1 LTFLPFYGINVSE
14 NPTYEGDDMNKIKLV
29 YEGKAKKVYE
39 TDDPTLAILEYKD
52 SLTAFN
58 AREKDTVQDRGRL
71 TNLISATFLKLLQD
85 EGIPTHFVKLLD
97 GNHQLV
103 KRLKII
109 PLEVVVRNTS
119 TGSLCKRLGVEE
131 GLDLVPPLVEFYLK
145 NDELGDPLVTEDH
158 IRAFCFAS
166 KPQVEKMKELSLKVN
181 DILSKYL
188 YERGIKLV
196 DFKLEF
202 GTDEEGNIYVADEIS
217 PDTCRFWDLS
227 SKERLDKDRFR
238 KDLGNVLE
246 AYEEI
251 WRRIGQPKAAIQK
264 HYEARLFIYL
274 KEGVLDT
281 QGKTVLSSL
290 HSLNYPEVQDVR
302 VGKYLK
308 ITLNSPSHQEA
319 EFKVKKMCED
329 LLVNDLIE
337 EYAFELEEI

>member
-1 LTFLPFYGINVSE
+1 
-14 NPTYEGDDMNKIKLV
+14 MNKIKLI

-39 TDDPTLAILEYKD
+39 TDDPSLAIFEYKD

-58 AREKDTVQDRGRL
+58 AQKKDTMQGKGRL

-85 EGIPTHFVKLLD
+85 KGIPTHFVKLLD
-97 GNHQLV
+97 DNHQLV

-158 IRAFCFAS
+158 IRAFGFAS
-166 KPQVEKMKELSLKVN
+166 KPQVEKMKELCLKVN
-181 DILSKYL
+181 EILSKYL
-188 YERGIKLV
+188 YECGIKLV

-202 GTDEEGNIYVADEIS
+202 GMDDEGNIFVADEIS
-217 PDTCRFWDLS
+217 PDTCRFWDLT

-251 WRRIGQPKAAIQK
+251 WRRIADWDKSCSDEYRANI
-264 HYEARLFIYL
+264 LVYL

-281 QGKTVLSSL
+281 QGKAVLSSL
-290 HSLNYPEVQDVR
+290 HSLGYDEVKNVR
-302 VGKYLK
+302 VGKYIK
-308 ITLNSPSHQEA
+308 ITLTSPSQEDA
-319 EFKVKKMCED
+319 ASRVKEMCED

-337 EYAFELEEI
+337 EYSFELEEI

>member
-1 LTFLPFYGINVSE
+1 
-14 NPTYEGDDMNKIKLV
+14 MNKIKLI

-39 TDDPTLAILEYKD
+39 TDDPTLAIFEYKD

-58 AREKDTVQDRGRL
+58 AQKKDTMQGKGRL

-85 EGIPTHFVKLLD
+85 KGIPTHFVKLLD
-97 GNHQLV
+97 DNHQLV

-158 IRAFCFAS
+158 IRAFGFAS
-166 KPQVEKMKELSLKVN
+166 KPQVEKMKELCLKVN
-181 DILSKYL
+181 EILSKYL
-188 YERGIKLV
+188 FERGIKLV

-202 GTDEEGNIYVADEIS
+202 GMDDEGNIFVADEIS
-217 PDTCRFWDLS
+217 PDTCRFWDLT

-251 WRRIGQPKAAIQK
+251 WRRIADWDKSCSAEYRANI
-264 HYEARLFIYL
+264 LVYL

-281 QGKTVLSSL
+281 QGKAVLSSL
-290 HSLNYPEVQDVR
+290 HSLGYDEVKNVR
-302 VGKYLK
+302 VGKYIK
-308 ITLNSPSHQEA
+308 ITLTSPSQEDA
-319 EFKVKKMCED
+319 ASRVKEMCED

-337 EYAFELEEI
+337 EYSFELEEI

>member
-1 LTFLPFYGINVSE
+1 
-14 NPTYEGDDMNKIKLV
+14 MNKIKLI

-39 TDDPTLAILEYKD
+39 TDDPSLAIFEYKD

-58 AREKDTVQDRGRL
+58 AQKKDTMQGKGRL

-85 EGIPTHFVKLLD
+85 KGIPTHFVKLLD
-97 GNHQLV
+97 DNHQLV

-158 IRAFCFAS
+158 IRAFGFAS
-166 KPQVEKMKELSLKVN
+166 KPHVEKMKELCLKVN
-181 DILSKYL
+181 EILSKYL
-188 YERGIKLV
+188 FERGIKLV

-202 GTDEEGNIYVADEIS
+202 GMDDEGNIFVADEIS
-217 PDTCRFWDLS
+217 PDTCRFWDLT

-251 WRRIGQPKAAIQK
+251 WRRIADWDKSCSAEYRANI
-264 HYEARLFIYL
+264 LVYL

-281 QGKTVLSSL
+281 QGKAVLSSL
-290 HSLNYPEVQDVR
+290 HSLGYDEVKNVR
-302 VGKYLK
+302 VGKYIK
-308 ITLNSPSHQEA
+308 ITLTSPSQEDA
-319 EFKVKKMCED
+319 ASRVKEMCED

-337 EYAFELEEI
+337 EYSFELEEI

>member
-1 LTFLPFYGINVSE
+1 MC
-14 NPTYEGDDMNKIKLV
+14 EGDEMNKIKLI

-39 TDDPTLAILEYKD
+39 TDDPTLAIFEYKD

-58 AREKDTVQDRGRL
+58 AQKKDTMQGKGRL

-85 EGIPTHFVKLLD
+85 KGIPTHFVKLLND
-97 GNHQLV
+97 NHQLV

-158 IRAFCFAS
+158 IRAFGFAS
-166 KPQVEKMKELSLKVN
+166 KPQVEKMKEFSLKVN
-181 DILSKYL
+181 EILHKFLSKK
-188 YERGIKLV
+188 GIKLV

-202 GTDEEGNIYVADEIS
+202 GTDDEGNIFVADEIS
-217 PDTCRFWDLS
+217 PDTCRFWDMT

-251 WRRIGQPKAAIQK
+251 WRRIADWDKSCSAEYRANI
-264 HYEARLFIYL
+264 LVYL

-281 QGKTVLSSL
+281 QGKAVLSSL
-290 HSLNYPEVQDVR
+290 YSLGYDEVKNVR
-302 VGKYLK
+302 VGKYIK
-308 ITLNSPSHQEA
+308 ITLTSPSQEDA
-319 EFKVKKMCED
+319 ASMIKEMCED

-337 EYAFELEEI
+337 EYSFELEEI